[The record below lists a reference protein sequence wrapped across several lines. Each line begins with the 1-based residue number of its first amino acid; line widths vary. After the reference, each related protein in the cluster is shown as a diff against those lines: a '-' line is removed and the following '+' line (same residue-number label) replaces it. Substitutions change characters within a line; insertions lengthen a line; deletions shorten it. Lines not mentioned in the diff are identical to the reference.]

1 MASDAGM
8 RLALRFIAAPPPL
21 TGFTPTP
28 SSALLTA
35 PQNVVIP
42 QVSSLQNVVNHQA
55 KLNEIMG
62 KYTGSGVTP
71 LTRQCAITIQAT
83 TLMQLPD
90 KVLNA
95 HYLKQG
101 SELDLK
107 SRRIT
112 NLAEPTHPQDA
123 ATLNY
128 VNSVLARKK
137 LASQLFISSR
147 TTTAFELNL
156 SDTAGPTLEF
166 VFTFYTQADEN
177 MSCIARKSTHIVSAN
192 EASDPINRKEFIN
205 LIAYNRQH
213 EIVCHILYEICCQI
227 NLNCVLSWYPCRL
240 SFDLSVFIKI

>member
-1 MASDAGM
+1 LLP
-8 RLALRFIAAPPPL
+8 RLINSVS
-21 TGFTPTP
+21 G
-28 SSALLTA
+28 
-35 PQNVVIP
+35 QDVVTM
-42 QVSSLQNVVNHQA
+42 SFA
-55 KLNEIMG
+55 
-62 KYTGSGVTP
+62 
-71 LTRQCAITIQAT
+71 
-83 TLMQLPD
+83 
-90 KVLNA
+90 NA

-166 VFTFYTQADEN
+166 VFTFYT
-177 MSCIARKSTHIVSAN
+177 
-192 EASDPINRKEFIN
+192 
-205 LIAYNRQH
+205 
-213 EIVCHILYEICCQI
+213 
-227 NLNCVLSWYPCRL
+227 
-240 SFDLSVFIKI
+240 